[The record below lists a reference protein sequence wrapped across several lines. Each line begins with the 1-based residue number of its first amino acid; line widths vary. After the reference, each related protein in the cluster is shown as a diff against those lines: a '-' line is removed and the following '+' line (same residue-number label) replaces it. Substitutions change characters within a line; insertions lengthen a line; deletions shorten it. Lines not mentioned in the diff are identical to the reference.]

1 MKTEKEFLNTLDTTL
16 NVIRRQIREG
26 RSQDIDDDLEIIS
39 RMTRQRRIEIDGKAP
54 WENDRGS
61 GKDRTETD
69 EHF

>member
-1 MKTEKEFLNTLDTTL
+1 MTGDKMKTEKEFLNTLETTL

-54 WENDRGS
+54 WENDRRRNPEN
-61 GKDRTETD
+61 D
-69 EHF
+69 

>member
-26 RSQDIDDDLEIIS
+26 RSQDIDGDLEIIS

-54 WENDRGS
+54 WENDRRRNPQ
-61 GKDRTETD
+61 DD
-69 EHF
+69 

>member
-1 MKTEKEFLNTLDTTL
+1 MKTEKEFLNTLETTL

-54 WENDRGS
+54 WENDRRRNPEN
-61 GKDRTETD
+61 D
-69 EHF
+69 